1 MTKIPRTT
9 FGSFQPRPDEL
20 LQLFAIPVG
29 ISHYNMDYSEELEY
43 LRNIKLRLGKLN
55 RQSEDTFILHRP
67 EMANIR
73 AFIEGKINLYAR
85 EVMSLK
91 NKLRITQSWV
101 NNSRKGDSHH
111 EHVHPNSILSGV
123 WYPFLNDKLPPLEL
137 YNKNTRDIEL
147 QVRKINPYNG
157 TLFKVNQIKSGGL
170 IIFPS
175 NLPHGVSPN
184 ESDEERISLSLNTWT
199 EGDIGDVD
207 SLTYLPQ
214 VVVE

>member
-1 MTKIPRTT
+1 MTTIPKTT
-9 FGSFQPRPDEL
+9 FNSFRPHPDEL
-20 LQLFAIPVG
+20 VQLFSVPVG

-43 LRNIKLRLGKLN
+43 LRNIKLREGKLN
-55 RQSEDTFILHRP
+55 RQSEDTFILDRS

-73 AFIEGKINLYAR
+73 SFIEGKIDLYAR
-85 EVMSLK
+85 EVMSLA

-101 NNSRKGDSHH
+101 NNSKKGDSHH

-147 QVRKINPYNG
+147 QLVESNQYNS
-157 TLFKVNQIKSGGL
+157 TLFKVNRIKSGGL
-170 IIFPS
+170 ILFPS
-175 NLPHGVSPN
+175 NIPHGVSPN
-184 ESDEERISLSLNTWT
+184 ESDEERISLSFNTWP
-199 EGDIGDVD
+199 EGDMGDVN
-207 SLTYLPQ
+207 SLTYLPR